1 LDILS
6 IQRDLADAEVKD
18 LLHTLKQEAD
28 DRDVNLLSCLKSIE
42 RKIENQSSI
51 TVEDLDALKSSL
63 NTENQSLVKLLENK
77 FDSMDM
83 LTLEEGIKEVQEGI
97 HGIQHD
103 VHDMKDL
110 DRILNGEAL
119 EPKEQ
124 QSPRLW
130 KIVS

>member
-1 LDILS
+1 MDILS

-51 TVEDLDALKSSL
+51 TMEDLDALKSSL

>member
-51 TVEDLDALKSSL
+51 TMEDLDALKSSL